1 MYPSRILDEMKRKK
15 NKRGFKMADEEIK
28 KEEEAPAVEETKDNE
43 TASEE
48 VVSECDT
55 LRNKVKELEEE
66 IADLKDKALREAA
79 ETENY
84 KKRLRQEKENAVK
97 FANEALIRDLLDPLD
112 NFARAIEASEKSKDF
127 DTIRTGVVMVEDQ
140 IHTLLKNNWGLE
152 AYSPEGEDFNPADM
166 EACMM
171 QEVEGLDKEKVLQV
185 FVKGYKL
192 HGKVIRA
199 AKVVVGK
206 PKSN

>member
-1 MYPSRILDEMKRKK
+1 MKKK
-15 NKRGFKMADEEIK
+15 KDKKRLNMADEEIK
-28 KEEEAPAVEETKDNE
+28 KEDVE

-48 VVSECDT
+48 MKETENHEEEVSEVDT
-55 LRNKVKELEEE
+55 LRSKVKELEET

-97 FANEALIRDLLDPLD
+97 YANEALIKDLLDPLD
-112 NFARAIEASEKSKDF
+112 NFSRAIEASETSKDF
-127 DTIRTGVVMVEDQ
+127 DTIKTGVVMVEDQ
-140 IHTLLKNNWGLE
+140 LHTLLKNNWGLE
-152 AYSPEGEDFNPADM
+152 AYSPEGEDFDPSEM

-171 QEVEGLDKEKVLQV
+171 QEVDGIEKEKVLQV
-185 FVKGYKL
+185 FLKGYKL

-206 PKSN
+206 PKKN

>member
-1 MYPSRILDEMKRKK
+1 MKKK
-15 NKRGFKMADEEIK
+15 KDKKRLNMADEEIK
-28 KEEEAPAVEETKDNE
+28 KEDVE

-48 VVSECDT
+48 MKETENHEEEVSEVDT
-55 LRNKVKELEEE
+55 LRSKVKELEETL
-66 IADLKDKALREAA
+66 ADLKDKALREAA

-97 FANEALIRDLLDPLD
+97 YANEALIKDLLDPLD
-112 NFARAIEASEKSKDF
+112 NFSRAIEASETSKDF
-127 DTIRTGVVMVEDQ
+127 DTIKTGVVMVENQ
-140 IHTLLKNNWGLE
+140 LHTLLKNNWGLE
-152 AYSPEGEDFNPADM
+152 AYSPEGEDFNPAEM

-171 QEVEGLDKEKVLQV
+171 QEVDGLEKEKVLQV
-185 FVKGYKL
+185 FLKGYKL

>member
-1 MYPSRILDEMKRKK
+1 
-15 NKRGFKMADEEIK
+15 MADEEIK
-28 KEEEAPAVEETKDNE
+28 KEAEAETSEESKE
-43 TASEE
+43 TAQETE
-48 VVSECDT
+48 VSEVDE
-55 LRNKVKELEEE
+55 LKAKVKELEETVS
-66 IADLKDKALREAA
+66 DLKDKALREAA

-97 FANEALIRDLLDPLD
+97 YANEALIRDLLDPLD
-112 NFARAIEASEKSKDF
+112 NFSRAIEASEKSKDF

-152 AYSPEGEDFNPADM
+152 AFSPEGEDFDPSEM

-171 QEVEGLDKEKVLQV
+171 QEVEGIEKEKVLQV

>member
-1 MYPSRILDEMKRKK
+1 
-15 NKRGFKMADEEIK
+15 MADEEIK
-28 KEEEAPAVEETKDNE
+28 KEDVE

-48 VVSECDT
+48 MKETENHEEEVSEVDT
-55 LRNKVKELEEE
+55 LRSKVKELEET

-97 FANEALIRDLLDPLD
+97 YANEALIKDLLDPLD
-112 NFARAIEASEKSKDF
+112 NFSRAIEAAETSKDF
-127 DTIRTGVVMVEDQ
+127 DTIKTGVVMVEDQ
-140 IHTLLKNNWGLE
+140 LHTLLKNNWGLE
-152 AYSPEGEDFNPADM
+152 AYSPEGEDFDPSEM

-171 QEVEGLDKEKVLQV
+171 QEVDGIEKEKVLQV
-185 FVKGYKL
+185 FLKGYKL

-206 PKSN
+206 PKKN

>member
-1 MYPSRILDEMKRKK
+1 MKKK
-15 NKRGFKMADEEIK
+15 KDKKRLNMADEEIK
-28 KEEEAPAVEETKDNE
+28 KEDVE

-48 VVSECDT
+48 MKETENHEEEVSEVDT
-55 LRNKVKELEEE
+55 LRSKVKELEET

-97 FANEALIRDLLDPLD
+97 YANEALIKDLLDPLD
-112 NFARAIEASEKSKDF
+112 NFSRAIEAAETSKDF
-127 DTIRTGVVMVEDQ
+127 DTIKTGVVMVEDQ
-140 IHTLLKNNWGLE
+140 LHTLLKNNWGLE
-152 AYSPEGEDFNPADM
+152 AYSPEGEDFDPAEM

-171 QEVEGLDKEKVLQV
+171 QEVDGIEKEKVLQV
-185 FVKGYKL
+185 FLKGYKL

-206 PKSN
+206 PKKN

>member
-1 MYPSRILDEMKRKK
+1 MKMKRKK
-15 NKRGFKMADEEIK
+15 DKKRLNMAEEEIK
-28 KEEEAPAVEETKDNE
+28 KEEEVKTPAEEQKEETTE
-43 TASEE
+43 
-48 VVSECDT
+48 VSEVET
-55 LRNKVKELEEE
+55 LKAKIKDLEEKV
-66 IADLKDKALREAA
+66 ADLKDKALREAA
-79 ETENY
+79 EMENY

-97 FANEALIRDLLDPLD
+97 YANEALIRDLLDPLD
-112 NFARAIEASEKSKDF
+112 NFSRAIEASEQSKDF
-127 DTIRTGVVMVEDQ
+127 DTIKTGVVMVEDQ

-152 AYSPEGEDFNPADM
+152 AYSPEGEDFNPSEM

-171 QEVEGLDKEKVLQV
+171 QEVEGIDKEKVLQV

>member
-1 MYPSRILDEMKRKK
+1 MKKK
-15 NKRGFKMADEEIK
+15 KDKKRLNMADEEIK
-28 KEEEAPAVEETKDNE
+28 KEDVE

-48 VVSECDT
+48 MKETENHEEEVSEVDT
-55 LRNKVKELEEE
+55 LRSKVKELEET

-97 FANEALIRDLLDPLD
+97 YANEALIKDLLDPLD
-112 NFARAIEASEKSKDF
+112 NFSRAIEASETSKDF
-127 DTIRTGVVMVEDQ
+127 DTIKTGVVMVENQ
-140 IHTLLKNNWGLE
+140 LHTLLKNNWGLE
-152 AYSPEGEDFNPADM
+152 AYSPEGEDFNPAEM

-171 QEVEGLDKEKVLQV
+171 QEVDGLEKEKVLQV
-185 FVKGYKL
+185 FLKGYKL

>member
-1 MYPSRILDEMKRKK
+1 MAEEEVKK
-15 NKRGFKMADEEIK
+15 EETESAPEEIK
-28 KEEEAPAVEETKDNE
+28 ETE
-43 TASEE
+43 TQNDESAE
-48 VVSECDT
+48 VDT
-55 LRNKVKELEEE
+55 LRAKVKELEESV
-66 IADLKDKALREAA
+66 ADLKDKALREAA

-97 FANEALIRDLLDPLD
+97 YANEALIKDLLDPLD
-112 NFARAIEASEKSKDF
+112 NFSRAIEASETSKDF
-127 DTIRTGVVMVEDQ
+127 DTIKTGVVMVENQ
-140 IHTLLKNNWGLE
+140 LHTLLKNNWGLE
-152 AYSPEGEDFNPADM
+152 AYSPEGEDFNPAEM

-171 QEVEGLDKEKVLQV
+171 QEVDGLEKEKVLQV
-185 FVKGYKL
+185 FLKGYKL

>member
-1 MYPSRILDEMKRKK
+1 
-15 NKRGFKMADEEIK
+15 MADEEIK
-28 KEEEAPAVEETKDNE
+28 KEDVE

-48 VVSECDT
+48 MKETENHEEEVSEVDT
-55 LRNKVKELEEE
+55 LRSKVKELEET

-97 FANEALIRDLLDPLD
+97 YANEALIKDLLDPLD
-112 NFARAIEASEKSKDF
+112 NFSRAIEASETSKDF
-127 DTIRTGVVMVEDQ
+127 DTIKTGVVMVENQ
-140 IHTLLKNNWGLE
+140 LHTLLKNNWGLE
-152 AYSPEGEDFNPADM
+152 AYSPEGEDFNPAEM

-171 QEVEGLDKEKVLQV
+171 QEVDGLEKEKVLQV
-185 FVKGYKL
+185 FLKGYKL